1 MFIEIMENRMTKR
14 TRTTLTAGAVVIT
27 ALLAGCAARQ
37 MVVPDLRIAREIPTE
52 AALSWLKRAV
62 TIAADVSG
70 RVCAI
75 DEKGIRARA
84 GHAAQPFTLYRSLPY
99 VVGGGGL
106 ISTDLG
112 YAVYITETRDA
123 LAGWVVV
130 TRKDAGVLGSGDECY
145 VYNREVNGA
154 AAERELATVKSE
166 VERTLS
172 ALAALGV
179 EVEKSAPGKTQ

>member
-1 MFIEIMENRMTKR
+1 MSNRCRIKL
-14 TRTTLTAGAVVIT
+14 TTSVALIA

-37 MVVPDLRIAREIPTE
+37 IVVPDFKVAREVPAE
-52 AALSWLKRAV
+52 SAVNWLKRAV
-62 TIAADVSG
+62 TIAAGASG

-75 DEKGIRARA
+75 DDKGIRARA
-84 GHAAQPFTLYRSLPY
+84 GQPAMPFTAYRSLPY
-99 VVGGGGL
+99 GSGNTGL
-106 ISTDLG
+106 VATHLG